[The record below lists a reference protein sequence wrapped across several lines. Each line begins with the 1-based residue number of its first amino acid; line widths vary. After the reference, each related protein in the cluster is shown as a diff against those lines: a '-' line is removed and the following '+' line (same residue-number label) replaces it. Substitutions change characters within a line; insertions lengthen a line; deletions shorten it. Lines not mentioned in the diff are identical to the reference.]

1 MGGVVWLCVQEGPCP
16 VSASPHSPI
25 WEAHGEGAV
34 REDRLHHDRTHS
46 AFNYFSKVLTLSS
59 IWCTVHLF
67 SVICKRWSNLCIF
80 PQSVWTSLQ
89 FQCIWLPCGLSS
101 LMVSRN
107 ITNFAENLAFSHF
120 SVCFMFFCAFSML
133 RQRESPTP
141 ISVLKNQLCTSG
153 KKDGKGK
160 IGGVD

>member
-67 SVICKRWSNLCIF
+67 SVICKRWSNLCILSF
-80 PQSVWTSLQ
+80 LRVFGPLCSFSVFGYHVVSVLWWSQETLWILQ
-89 FQCIWLPCGLSS
+89 KIWLFL
-101 LMVSRN
+101 
-107 ITNFAENLAFSHF
+107 ILA
-120 SVCFMFFCAFSML
+120 CALCS
-133 RQRESPTP
+133 
-141 ISVLKNQLCTSG
+141 SVLSLCSDRG
-153 KKDGKGK
+153 KAPPPSLFWKISYVPVGRRMGRGK
-160 IGGVD
+160 